1 MSTLSTAARNA
12 ARNAVNALAD
22 AGAGTNPTL
31 QYRTAADAPLLTI
44 NLNAT
49 KAIADASDGVSTFAA
64 PAGEASWVG
73 YSKLPTSAGTAAK
86 VVLCD
91 KAGTVVETYSLGT
104 TGSGE
109 EFTLT
114 TLNLTTEVPIT
125 FSVAPTVTQLAS
137 YDPTP

>member
-12 ARNAVNALAD
+12 ARNAINALAD
-22 AGAGTNPTL
+22 AGSGTYPTL
-31 QYRTAADAPLLTI
+31 QYRTSAHAALLSI
-44 NLNAT
+44 QLNST
-49 KAIADASDGVSTFAA
+49 KAIGDAVAGVSTFAA
-64 PAGEASWVG
+64 PNGEATWVG
-73 YSKLPTSAGTAAK
+73 FSQLPSSAGTAAE

-91 KAGTVVETYSLGT
+91 KDGNVVETYSLGT

-114 TLNLTTEVPIT
+114 TQNLVTDVPVT
-125 FSVAPTVTQLAS
+125 FSAAPTVTQRDV